1 VGVLAAVALL
11 SIALTVI
18 RAYTHRLLP
27 CIIIH
32 LVFNGIQA
40 AVLIAE
46 PYAQRILPVSEPVNP
61 TLILPPLIHFIR

>member
-1 VGVLAAVALL
+1 VVLTIV
-11 SIALTVI
+11 

-40 AVLIAE
+40 VLLIAE
-46 PYAQRILPVSEPVNP
+46 PYAQKILPASKPVDP
-61 TLILPPLIHFIR
+61 TFVLLPFLHFFR